1 MIKELPYDNPEE
13 FIISQINKIIKETD
27 LKESL
32 SLEYP
37 NIQYSRSII
46 PERNKEQEIL
56 KIKKVEGLGIYLY
69 YSSKGKIAF
78 HEYILNIILKKLK
91 LMKIKYKK
99 GKTNYGEDVRIGNY
113 YIELE
118 INANPNKQLF
128 KRQKLINRI
137 KKHPETTILILMNK
151 EDKKQYKKFYND
163 IIYRNNRIFTIPEFL
178 SWIKKENHK

>member
-13 FIISQINKIIKETD
+13 FITNEINKIIKERD
-27 LKESL
+27 LKNSL

-37 NIQYSRSII
+37 NIQYSRSLI

-178 SWIKKENHK
+178 NWIKTKK

>member
-56 KIKKVEGLGIYLY
+56 KI
-69 YSSKGKIAF
+69 F
-78 HEYILNIILKKLK
+78 
-91 LMKIKYKK
+91 
-99 GKTNYGEDVRIGNY
+99 TW
-113 YIELE
+113 
-118 INANPNKQLF
+118 LF
-128 KRQKLINRI
+128 LFFRFD
-137 KKHPETTILILMNK
+137 PV
-151 EDKKQYKKFYND
+151 
-163 IIYRNNRIFTIPEFL
+163 
-178 SWIKKENHK
+178 

>member
-13 FIISQINKIIKETD
+13 FITNEINKIIKERD
-27 LKESL
+27 LKNSL

-37 NIQYSRSII
+37 NIQYSRSLI
-46 PERNKEQEIL
+46 PERNKQQEIL
-56 KIKKVEGLGIYLY
+56 KIKKVEGLGTYLY
-69 YSSKGKIAF
+69 YSSKGKINF
-78 HEYILNIILKKLK
+78 HEYILKIILKKLK

-99 GKTNYGEDVRIGNY
+99 GKTNRGEDVKINDY

-118 INANPNKQLF
+118 INANPNKQLY
-128 KRQKLINRI
+128 KRKKLVNRI
-137 KKHPETTILILMNK
+137 EKHPETTILILLNQ